1 MVPERDPGSGG
12 GSSEGQNWRVLE
24 RERVPIQNIISR
36 IRMHLS
42 EGWEGIQVPSPPL
55 RTYMPVKSL
64 FKWEECLGS
73 LESQGEG
80 CVVANLY
87 APVELG
93 AYLLSSLLLS
103 EDTWHASCPTF
114 LLQQK
119 QKVKK

>member
-1 MVPERDPGSGG
+1 MGAAAAKGKIGEFWREEESSHPEHNFQNPDAFKRRR
-12 GSSEGQNWRVLE
+12 EGF
-24 RERVPIQNIISR
+24 
-36 IRMHLS
+36 
-42 EGWEGIQVPSPPL
+42 QVPPPPL
-55 RTYMPVKSL
+55 RTYMSVKNL
-64 FKWEECLGS
+64 FKGEECLGS

-80 CVVANLY
+80 RVVAKLY

-119 QKVKK
+119 QKDKK